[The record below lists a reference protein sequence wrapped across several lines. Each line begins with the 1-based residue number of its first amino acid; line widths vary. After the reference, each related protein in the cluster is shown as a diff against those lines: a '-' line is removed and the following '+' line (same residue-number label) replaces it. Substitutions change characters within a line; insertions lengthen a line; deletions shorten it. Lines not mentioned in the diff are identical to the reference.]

1 MYSFFELII
10 SCSYVFFL
18 FWLECCLQPTPIFFC
33 FFLFCTA
40 DVVDGQ
46 TVRLLDT
53 LYTDD
58 DQTTMTGDI
67 DIRLTA
73 EPKTATANDA

>member
-1 MYSFFELII
+1 M
-10 SCSYVFFL
+10 L
-18 FWLECCLQPTPIFFC
+18 FAANPYFFFC
-33 FFLFCTA
+33 TT